1 MMKKPVRLDAELGN
15 IAFLRD
21 AKQLEFTVGNV
32 TLDSSKLSEGQEIE
46 GGTAVFRNEE
56 TDLYELVVEGTP
68 ADMKGA
74 VLTVEPV
81 KVVDKNVNVHT
92 SALRKASVY
101 EELITGATKNF
112 KEATKGRITFDI

>member
-1 MMKKPVRLDAELGN
+1 MKKPVRLDAELGN

-32 TLDSSKLSEGQEIE
+32 TLDSSKLSEGQEVKS
-46 GGTAVFRNEE
+46 GTAVFRNDE
-56 TDLYELVVEGTP
+56 TDLYELVVAGTP
-68 ADMKGA
+68 ATMKGA
-74 VLTVEPV
+74 VLTVDPV
-81 KVVDKNVNVHT
+81 KVVDTNVNVHT

-101 EELITGATKNF
+101 EELITGATDNF